1 MAHIG
6 KHEIDLMAHLMRR
19 AGFGAPYHEIVARA
33 TKGYEVTVE
42 ELLDP
47 NENGVPAFDELALA
61 RFYPDIEIPGAPAS
75 GTSNFMYHMMTTPRP
90 LEEKMTLFW
99 HMVFATGNSK
109 IDNPTE
115 MVRQLGMFRAN
126 GLGNYKDL
134 LVHLAK
140 DPAMIYW
147 LDNNESHK
155 DAPNENWGRELL
167 ELFTMGQGNYSEDD
181 VKMASR
187 AFTGWTIK
195 PKIPRLPYGRH
206 LWQFEYKAED
216 HDDSEK
222 FFLGRTGRFNGEDI
236 IDIVVG
242 ETATHNFVARHLYNF
257 FVADEV
263 QVPSWKDVPA
273 QDPKAVEAIANAFVE
288 SGFEIRDTLRFIFNA
303 DFFKDESVRF
313 AKVKNPAEVVAGT
326 VRLVGD
332 FRIPRPGLLPIS
344 QESGF
349 QGQEIINPPSV
360 EGWHTGQEWIDS
372 GSLLRRINFVADR
385 LGDTSLPGVQSIIDE
400 LGNRGDMEPEKFV
413 ESCLDILGA
422 LRVQDETRQ
431 QLIEHVKAGGALHR
445 GSSETDI
452 QAFGQRVAEV
462 LQLIASTR
470 EFQFG

>member
-1 MAHIG
+1 MTQPG
-6 KHEIDLMAHLMRR
+6 KQEIDLMAHLMRR
-19 AGFGAPYHEIVARA
+19 AGFGAPYHEIVDRA
-33 TKGYEVTVE
+33 AKGYEATVE

-47 NENGVPAFDELALA
+47 DAHGVPAFDELAMA
-61 RFYPDIEIPGAPAS
+61 RFYPDIELPGAPAS
-75 GTSNFMYHMMTTPRP
+75 GTSNFVYHMMTTPRP

-115 MVRQLGMFRAN
+115 MVRQIALFRAN
-126 GLGNYKDL
+126 GLGNYQDL
-134 LVHLAK
+134 LVRLAK
-140 DPAMIYW
+140 DPAMIFW

-167 ELFTMGQGNYSEDD
+167 ELFSMGQGNYSEDD

-206 LWQFEYKAED
+206 LWEFEYRAED

-222 FFLGRTGRFNGEDI
+222 AFLGHTGRFNGEDI
-236 IDIVVG
+236 IEIVAQQP
-242 ETATHNFVARHLYNF
+242 ATHAFVARHLYNF

-263 QVPSWKDVPA
+263 QVPSWTDVAPKDP
-273 QDPKAVEAIANAFVE
+273 QAVKAIADTFVK
-288 SGFEIRDTLRFIFNA
+288 SGYEIRDTLRFIFNS
-303 DFFKDESVRF
+303 DFFKDEKVRF

-326 VRLVGD
+326 IRLVGD
-332 FRIPRPGLLPIS
+332 FEVPRPGLMPVS
-344 QESGF
+344 AESGF

-385 LGDTSLPGVQSIIDE
+385 LGDTSLPGVQLMIDE
-400 LGNRGDMEPEKFV
+400 LGSRGTMSPEEFV

-422 LRVQDETRQ
+422 LRVEDETRE
-431 QLIEHVKAGGALHR
+431 QLVEHVKAGGEIKR
-445 GSSETDI
+445 GSSEEDVR
-452 QAFGQRVAEV
+452 AFGQRVAEV